1 MLKLKVEGEKLSSEY
16 LELIKDELNVKKVV
30 FDNTIANEVEL
41 DTNITEELKQ
51 EGNYR
56 ELVRAL
62 QDIRKKMRL
71 TPSDVV
77 SITFET
83 NEEGKKL
90 IEKFE
95 VDMKKTVLVS
105 KIEFGRKTGEEG
117 KIDNLGF
124 NVKIL

>member
-1 MLKLKVEGEKLSSEY
+1 
-16 LELIKDELNVKKVV
+16 
-30 FDNTIANEVEL
+30 
-41 DTNITEELKQ
+41 
-51 EGNYR
+51 
-56 ELVRAL
+56 VRAL

-105 KIEFGRKTGEEG
+105 KIEFGRNTGEEV
-117 KIDNLGF
+117 KIDNLVF
-124 NVKIL
+124 KVKISK